1 MNKYLQMGCFTL
13 LFRFLIVLPIWY
25 YLLYQIL
32 IRVDAT
38 ELMMFLFWVYVPLDF
53 MVMVFGSVIKVL
65 IDVEDYDNN

>member
-1 MNKYLQMGCFTL
+1 MTKYLQAGCLTL

-32 IRVDAT
+32 VRVEAT

-53 MVMVFGSVIKVL
+53 ILMVFGSVVKVL
-65 IDVEDYDNN
+65 IDIDNEDI